1 MNADLRRFSGSVVLV
16 TGAASGIGWAT
27 AQRFAQEGAIV
38 WLSDLHEDAL
48 RERAALLP
56 AARALRLDVTESC
69 EADAA
74 IERVLTSDG
83 RLDVVVNCAGVAHGA
98 TVQETASHDWDR
110 VLRVNLTGTFNVSRA
125 ALRAMSARGSGAV
138 VNVASDAGLVGMES
152 QAAYCAA
159 KGGVV
164 HFTKACALDAA
175 PYQVRVNC
183 VCPCFVATPLLDAW
197 VATQPDPAK
206 ALPIVRPS
214 SRSGASVGLKRLPRR
229 SRSWPPTRH
238 VSSPACRCP

>member
-1 MNADLRRFSGSVVLV
+1 M
-16 TGAASGIGWAT
+16 
-27 AQRFAQEGAIV
+27 

-206 ALPIVRPS
+206 ALADCAALQPLGRIGRPEEIAAAIAFL
-214 SRSGASVGLKRLPRR
+214 ASDEARFITGVSLPVDGGV
-229 SRSWPPTRH
+229 T
-238 VSSPACRCP
+238 AQ